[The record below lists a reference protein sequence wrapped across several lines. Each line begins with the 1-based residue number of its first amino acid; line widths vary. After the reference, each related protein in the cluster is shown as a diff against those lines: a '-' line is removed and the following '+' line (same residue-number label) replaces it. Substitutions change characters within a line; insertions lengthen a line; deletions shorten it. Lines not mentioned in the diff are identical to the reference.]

1 MHSQRPD
8 HTDNG
13 DHTDDELRLLAAE
26 ARLHVVST
34 VAASKAGHVGGPLS
48 AMDLLTSLYFR
59 HLAVRPEDPS
69 WEGRDRFI
77 LSKGHSA
84 IGQYT
89 VMAMRGYFPVDELAT
104 FDKGNSR
111 LQGHPDPT
119 KLPGIE
125 AATGSLGQGLAVGV
139 GFALGSRM
147 NGRDSHTWVMLGDGE
162 LQEGMIWESAH
173 AAARYDLGHLIAI
186 VDHNGLQQYG
196 WPQDDRSRGDRQDP
210 WVGFDIAA
218 MFSAFGWNV
227 LDCDGHDVADIDAAF
242 TTARERSVTSAPTVI
257 IARTVKG
264 KGLSFAEGQHKWHTG
279 VASEVELELARQEL
293 SPIALSP
300 IGTTTREGAR

>member
-1 MHSQRPD
+1 MYAQRDDSLTD
-8 HTDNG
+8 HQ
-13 DHTDDELRLLAAE
+13 LRAIADE
-26 ARLHVVST
+26 ARLHVVTT

-48 AMDLLTSLYFR
+48 AMDLMTALYFR
-59 HLAVRPEDPS
+59 HLSIRPEDPT
-69 WEGRDRFI
+69 WAGRDRFI

-89 VMAMRGYFPVDELAT
+89 VMAMRGYFSVDELAT

-139 GFALGSRM
+139 GFALGARM
-147 NGRDSHTWVMLGDGE
+147 NGSDSRTWVMLGDGE

-173 AAARYDLGHLIAI
+173 AAARYELGRLVAI

-196 WPQDDRSRGDRQDP
+196 WPRDERSRADRQDP
-210 WVGFDIAA
+210 WVGFDIGA
-218 MFSAFGWNV
+218 MFAAFGWNV
-227 LDCDGHDVADIDAAF
+227 LHCDGHDFASIDAAF
-242 TTARERSVTSAPTVI
+242 VAAAARDARSAPTVV

-264 KGLSFAEGQHKWHTG
+264 RGLSFAEGQHKWHTG
-279 VASEVELELARQEL
+279 VANDEQLASAREQL
-293 SPIALSP
+293 SPAP
-300 IGTTTREGAR
+300 EAEGAL

>member
-1 MHSQRPD
+1 MPSPR
-8 HTDNG
+8 TDL
-13 DHTDDELRLLAAE
+13 TDDDLRKLAAE
-26 ARLHVVST
+26 ARLHVIST

-48 AMDLLTSLYFR
+48 AMDLLIALYFR
-59 HLAVRPEDPS
+59 HLALRPDEPD

-89 VMAMRGYFPVDELAT
+89 VMALRGYFPVEELAT
-104 FDKGNSR
+104 FDKGDSR

-139 GFALGSRM
+139 GLALGARM
-147 NGRDSHTWVMLGDGE
+147 NGRESRTWVMLGDGE

-173 AAARYDLGHLIAI
+173 AAARYELGRLIAI

-196 WPQDDRSRGDRQDP
+196 WTSDERSRGDRQES
-210 WVGFDIAA
+210 WVGFDLEA
-218 MFSAFGWNV
+218 MFSSFGWNV
-227 LDCDGHDVADIDAAF
+227 LHCDGHDFASIDAAYS
-242 TTARERSVTSAPTVI
+242 TAAARPLRSAPTVI
-257 IARTVKG
+257 IARTTKG
-264 KGLSFAEGQHKWHTG
+264 RGVSFAENMHKWHTG
-279 VASEVELELARQEL
+279 VANDEQLAQARAELIPLEPA
-293 SPIALSP
+293 
-300 IGTTTREGAR
+300 EGVR

>member
-1 MHSQRPD
+1 MPSPRTEP
-8 HTDNG
+8 
-13 DHTDDELRLLAAE
+13 TDDELRRLAAE

-48 AMDLLTSLYFR
+48 AMDLLVSLYFR
-59 HLAVRPEDPS
+59 HLALRPDEPD

-104 FDKGNSR
+104 FDKGDSR

-125 AATGSLGQGLAVGV
+125 TATGSLGQGLAVGV
-139 GFALGSRM
+139 GFALGARR
-147 NGRDSHTWVMLGDGE
+147 NGRERRTWVMLGDGE
-162 LQEGMIWESAH
+162 LQEGMIWESVH
-173 AAARYDLGHLIAI
+173 VAARYRLGRLIAI

-196 WPQDDRSRGDRQDP
+196 WPGDERSRGDRQDP
-210 WVGFDIAA
+210 WVGFDLEA
-218 MFSAFGWNV
+218 MFRAFGWNV
-227 LDCDGHDVADIDAAF
+227 LHCDGHDFPSIDEAFRTAADRPVEA
-242 TTARERSVTSAPTVI
+242 APTVI

-264 KGLSFAEGQHKWHTG
+264 RGLSFAEGMHKWHTG
-279 VASEVELELARQEL
+279 VATDEQLAQARTELI
-293 SPIALSP
+293 PIDPTA
-300 IGTTTREGAR
+300 EGVR

>member
-1 MHSQRPD
+1 MLPPRSD
-8 HTDNG
+8 L
-13 DHTDDELRLLAAE
+13 TDDDLRAIANQARLL
-26 ARLHVVST
+26 VVST

-48 AMDLLTSLYFR
+48 AMDLLVSLYFR
-59 HLAVRPEDPS
+59 QLALRPEDPQ

-89 VMAMRGYFPVDELAT
+89 VMALRGYFPVEELAT
-104 FDKGNSR
+104 FDKGDSR

-125 AATGSLGQGLAVGV
+125 TATGSLGQGLAVGV
-139 GFALGSRM
+139 GFALGARM
-147 NGRDSHTWVMLGDGE
+147 NGRTSRTWVMLGDGE

-173 AAARYDLGHLIAI
+173 AAARYELGGLVAI

-196 WPQDDRSRGDRQDP
+196 WPHDARSRGDRQDP
-210 WVGFDIAA
+210 WVGFDLDA
-218 MFSAFGWNV
+218 MFASFGWNV
-227 LDCDGHDVADIDAAF
+227 LHCDGHDIASITAAY
-242 TTARERSVTSAPTVI
+242 TAAAARDLHSAPTVI

-264 KGLSFAEGQHKWHTG
+264 RGLSFAEGQHKWHTG
-279 VASEVELELARQEL
+279 VANDDQLAQARIELAPADMT
-293 SPIALSP
+293 S
-300 IGTTTREGAR
+300 EGAR

>member
-1 MHSQRPD
+1 MHSQR
-8 HTDNG
+8 TEF
-13 DHTDDELRLLAAE
+13 TDDELRAIANE

-48 AMDLLTSLYFR
+48 AMDLMTSLYFR
-59 HLAVRPEDPS
+59 HLSIRPDEPT
-69 WEGRDRFI
+69 WAERDRFI

-84 IGQYT
+84 IGQYA
-89 VMAMRGYFPVDELAT
+89 VMALRGYFPVEELAT

-139 GFALGSRM
+139 GFALGTRL
-147 NGRDSHTWVMLGDGE
+147 NGRDSRTWVMLGDGE

-173 AAARYDLGHLIAI
+173 VAARYDLGRLVAI

-196 WPQDDRSRGDRQDP
+196 WPQDERSRGDRQDP
-210 WVGFDIAA
+210 WVGFDIGA
-218 MFSAFGWNV
+218 MFASFGWNV
-227 LDCDGHDVADIDAAF
+227 LHCDGHDVASIDEAFAAAV
-242 TTARERSVTSAPTVI
+242 ARDARSAPTVVV
-257 IARTVKG
+257 ARTVKG
-264 KGLSFAEGQHKWHTG
+264 RGISFAEGQHKWHTG
-279 VASEVELELARQEL
+279 VANDEQLAQARAEL
-293 SPIALSP
+293 
-300 IGTTTREGAR
+300 TTTAAREGDR